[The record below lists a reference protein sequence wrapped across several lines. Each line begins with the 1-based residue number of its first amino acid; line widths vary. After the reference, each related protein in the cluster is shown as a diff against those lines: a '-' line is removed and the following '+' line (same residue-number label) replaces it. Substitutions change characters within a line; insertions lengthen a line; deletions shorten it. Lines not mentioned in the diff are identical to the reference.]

1 MLALGVVWECDRPR
15 PKAGKAHPQKQFLQL
30 LTWGKNLQ
38 PFKLSNRHFIPND
51 VPNVSNIENHCLN
64 EEQTIPLD
72 ISIDEEYIIPSLD
85 IYDPRN
91 WANLN
96 NKTIDILDEKRP
108 ILREMNLG
116 FPLNNNNRHFSY
128 TYFSRKLSNGEIS
141 DRKWLVYSKHVDKG
155 VLQGLS
161 DLRHISERLTQLENS
176 VEHMTNI
183 NTWNEMR
190 VRCIQHREIH
200 YRYLGHKIQNEL
212 IFFLTDNVKSSIV
225 KTNKEAKYFSIILA
239 CTPDI
244 EFMKVDDTFGLR
256 LFNEL
261 QDVLKSFDLNVN
273 DINVRAYGYDN
284 GSNMKGK
291 HQGVQK
297 RFLEINSRTLSI
309 PYNQIKSV
317 KSIRFQIP
325 QIRLVLSELYESCDY
340 AKSKSEVVVNA
351 LESLAFYLVC
361 KKLQFKFM
369 YVDTTIKQL
378 EGILS
383 YFEKYRDEY
392 FTSSMNIAKNMEITS
407 LKSIFEQLK
416 TFESIFEF
424 LFDSN
429 KLKSLDQKEL
439 RESTKILEFVEYA
452 YCYLNVS
459 ITYRIFL
466 TVPMTVASSPR
477 SFSKVNLIKTYL
489 RSSMSQERLNGLTIL
504 SVEKDFLGN
513 IDVGIIINDFASQN
527 TRRTHFFMILCVF
540 VINDIGVD

>member
-1 MLALGVVWECDRPR
+1 ML
-15 PKAGKAHPQKQFLQL
+15 PKKIYLE
-30 LTWGKNLQ
+30 
-38 PFKLSNRHFIPND
+38 PND

-141 DRKWLVYSKHVDKG
+141 DRKWLVYSKHVDKVFYFLFPATDTG
-155 VLQGLS
+155 SNKKLYQDSNDNFPGL
-161 DLRHISERLTQLENS
+161 IEMI
-176 VEHMTNI
+176 VEFNVIMHDH
-183 NTWNEMR
+183 

-225 KTNKEAKYFSIILA
+225 KTNKEEYFL
-239 CTPDI
+239 

-309 PYNQIKSV
+309 PWRYIPCDYHGLNLTLSDRTYSCIRAISFFFGICSMHIFIVFSQIKSV
-317 KSIRFQIP
+317 KAIRFQIP

-439 RESTKILEFVEYA
+439 RECSTKILEFVEYA

-504 SVEKDFLGN
+504 SVEKDFLEN
-513 IDVGIIINDFASQN
+513 IDVGIIINDFAFQN